1 MNYDSVW
8 NNFLEMISH
17 QVTPV
22 VYNAWF
28 KDTKLGNID
37 KGVAKVIVPYAA
49 MKNSL
54 MSTYY
59 DTIIDILNKITN
71 NCNELKVY
79 LLSEYEEEIRKEE
92 QNQVKIEQAIM
103 PEINISNT
111 YSREDEYVT
120 YNNLKKEYTFDTF
133 VVGDS
138 NRFAY
143 MSALQVAERPAIVYN
158 PLFIYGRSGLGKT
171 HLMHAIGNYIVENS
185 NKKVLYIT
193 TEDFKQDF
201 INITKRDKDKSK
213 EENLDYIDFFK
224 KKYRDIDV
232 LMIDDIQFLE
242 NANKTQDE
250 FANTFNSLFYNQKQ
264 IIICSDR
271 SANDI
276 KNLEDRLKTRFNWGL
291 TVPIEP
297 PEFELKVSIIKKK
310 IKSDE
315 LYLNIADEL
324 IELIAAFCG
333 NDVRNIEGSIRRIQA
348 YCAMMNI
355 KDINDI
361 VIKDALQDYTTN
373 IDYTSNNIYKIQ
385 SEVANYFKVTVD
397 DLKGKKR
404 NPKILVPR
412 QIAMY
417 LCRIMLD
424 ETLEEIGKEF
434 GGKDHSTVIHSFDKI
449 DAEIKNNSQMNRI
462 VTELQRNINV
472 NKR

>member
-1 MNYDSVW
+1 MNYDNIW
-8 NNFLEMISH
+8 TNFLNLISS

-22 VYNAWF
+22 VFNAWF
-28 KDTKLGNID
+28 KDSSLAIID
-37 KGVAKVIVPYAA
+37 NGVAKIIVPYAA

-59 DTIIDILNKITN
+59 ELIIELLNKVSTN
-71 NCNELKVY
+71 CVELKIY
-79 LLSEYEEEIRKEE
+79 LKNEYDDEKTSLENNLKQKED
-92 QNQVKIEQAIM
+92 II
-103 PEINISNT
+103 PISKNEF
-111 YSREDEYVT
+111 YEDENTDYIT
-120 YNNLKKEYTFDTF
+120 FNNLKKEYTFENF
-133 VVGDS
+133 VVGES

-143 MSALQVAERPAIVYN
+143 LSALRVAEKPAVVYN

-185 NKKVLYIT
+185 QKNVLYIT
-193 TEDFKQDF
+193 SEDFKSDF
-201 INITKRDKDKSK
+201 INITKKDKNK
-213 EENLDYIDFFK
+213 EDSLNYIDFFK
-224 KKYRDIDV
+224 RKYRDVDV

-291 TVPIEP
+291 TVPIDP
-297 PEFELKVSIIKKK
+297 PEFALKISIIKKK
-310 IKSDE
+310 IKSDD
-315 LYLNIADEL
+315 LCLDINDDI
-324 IELIAAFCG
+324 IELIATFCG

-355 KDINDI
+355 KDISDI
-361 VIKDALQDYTTN
+361 IVRDALQDYTTN
-373 IDYTSNNIYKIQ
+373 IDYSSNNIYKIQ
-385 SEVANYFKVTVD
+385 NEVANYFKVTVE
-397 DLKGKKR
+397 DLKSKKR
-404 NPKILVPR
+404 SVKIIYPR
-412 QIAMY
+412 QVAMY

-424 ETLEEIGKEF
+424 DTLEEIGKEF

-449 DAEIKNNSQMNRI
+449 DNEIKNNSQLKNI
-462 VTELQRNINV
+462 INNLEQTINV